1 MRTTLSLQ
9 DDAFQAASDY
19 AAARAMKLGD
29 AVSEL
34 VRRGLGQVKES
45 KVTMKKVH
53 GIWIF
58 DVAADASALKRPK
71 LTAALVKDLMD
82 D

>member
-1 MRTTLSLQ
+1 MRTTLNLQ
-9 DDAFQAASDY
+9 DDAFQAASEY

-34 VRRGLGQVKES
+34 VRRGVGQARQSNVA
-45 KVTMKKVH
+45 MKKVH

-58 DVAADASALKRPK
+58 QVASDPRRPK
-71 LTAALVKDLMD
+71 VTPALVKDLMED
-82 D
+82 DS

>member
-34 VRRGLGQVKES
+34 VRRGLGQVKETQ
-45 KVTMKKVH
+45 VTMKRVNE
-53 GIWIF
+53 IWIF
-58 DVAADASALKRPK
+58 DVPADTKRAK
-71 LTAALVKDLMD
+71 VTAALVKKLMED
-82 D
+82 

>member
-1 MRTTLSLQ
+1 MRTTLNLQ
-9 DDAFQAASDY
+9 DDAFQVASEY

-34 VRRGLGQVKES
+34 VRRGVGQAKES
-45 KVTMKKVH
+45 KVAMKRVH

-58 DVAADASALKRPK
+58 DVPANSTRPK
-71 LTAALVKDLMD
+71 VTASLVRELMED
-82 D
+82 NS

>member
-45 KVTMKKVH
+45 RVTTKKVNH
-53 GIWIF
+53 IWIF
-58 DVAADASALKRPK
+58 DVPADAKRPK
-71 LTAALVKDLMD
+71 VTAALVRDLMED
-82 D
+82 

>member
-1 MRTTLSLQ
+1 MRTTLNLH

-34 VRRGLGQVKES
+34 VKRGLGQVKHPE
-45 KVTMKKVH
+45 VTMKKKH

-58 DVAADASALKRPK
+58 E
-71 LTAALVKDLMD
+71 TATSTGHPVVNDELVKELMEE
-82 D
+82 

>member
-1 MRTTLSLQ
+1 MRTTLNLQ
-9 DDAFQAASDY
+9 DAAFQAASEY

-34 VRRGLGQVKES
+34 VQRGIGQARES
-45 KVTMKKVH
+45 KIGMKEVH

-58 DVAADASALKRPK
+58 DVAPDATRPMA
-71 LTAALVKDLMD
+71 TAALVKELMEGD
-82 D
+82 S

>member
-1 MRTTLSLQ
+1 MRTTLNLQ
-9 DDAFQAASDY
+9 DAAFQAASDY

-34 VRRGLGQVKES
+34 VLRGVGQARES
-45 KVTMKKVH
+45 KIGIKEVH

-58 DVAADASALKRPK
+58 EVAPDPTRPK
-71 LTAALVKDLMD
+71 ATAALVKDLVEND
-82 D
+82 S

>member
-1 MRTTLSLQ
+1 MRTTLNLQ
-9 DDAFQAASDY
+9 DDAFQAASEY

-34 VRRGLGQVKES
+34 VRRGAGQAKES
-45 KVTMKKVH
+45 KIAMKKVH

-58 DVAADASALKRPK
+58 DVPASPVHPK
-71 LTAALVKDLMD
+71 VTAALVKGLMED
-82 D
+82 AS

>member
-1 MRTTLSLQ
+1 MRTTLNLQ
-9 DDAFQAASDY
+9 DAAFQAASEY

-34 VRRGLGQVKES
+34 VQRGIGQTKEPRIA
-45 KVTMKKVH
+45 VKKVH

-58 DVAADASALKRPK
+58 EVPPDATRPAV
-71 LTAALVKDLMD
+71 TSALVKELMED
-82 D
+82 DS

>member
-1 MRTTLSLQ
+1 MRTTLNLQ

-34 VRRGLGQVKES
+34 VLRGIGQTKES
-45 KVTMKKVH
+45 RIGMKKVH

-58 DVAADASALKRPK
+58 DVPADSTRPK
-71 LTAALVKDLMD
+71 VTAALVKDLTED
-82 D
+82 PS

>member
-1 MRTTLSLQ
+1 MRTTLNLQ
-9 DDAFQAASDY
+9 DDAFQAASEY

-34 VRRGLGQVKES
+34 VNRGLGQTKAS
-45 KVTMKKVH
+45 NINMKKMH

-58 DVAADASALKRPK
+58 DVPANSKHPK
-71 LTAALVKDLMD
+71 VTPALVKELMED
-82 D
+82 

>member
-1 MRTTLSLQ
+1 MRTTLNLQ
-9 DDAFQAASDY
+9 DAAFQAASEY

-34 VRRGLGQVKES
+34 VQRGIGQAKKS
-45 KVTMKKVH
+45 KIVVEKVH

-58 DVAADASALKRPK
+58 DVAPDATCPAV
-71 LTAALVKDLMD
+71 TAALVKDLAED
-82 D
+82 DS

>member
-58 DVAADASALKRPK
+58 DVAADASAFKRPK
-71 LTAALVKDLMD
+71 VTAAMVKVLMD

>member
-1 MRTTLSLQ
+1 MRTTLNLQ

-34 VRRGLGQVKES
+34 VRRGAGQARES
-45 KVTMKKVH
+45 KIGMKRVH

-58 DVAADASALKRPK
+58 DVPADSARPK
-71 LTAALVKDLMD
+71 VTATLVRNLMED
-82 D
+82 GS

>member
-1 MRTTLSLQ
+1 MRTTLNLQ
-9 DDAFQAASDY
+9 DDAFRAASEY

-34 VRRGLGQVKES
+34 VLHGMGKARES
-45 KVTMKKVH
+45 RIGIKKVH

-58 DVAADASALKRPK
+58 DVPADPARANA
-71 LTAALVKDLMD
+71 TAALVKSLMAAG
-82 D
+82 

>member
-1 MRTTLSLQ
+1 MRTTLALQ

-34 VRRGLGQVKES
+34 VRRGIGQVKDS
-45 KVTMKKVH
+45 NIAMKKVH

-58 DVAADASALKRPK
+58 DVPVDPARPK
-71 LTAALVKDLMD
+71 ITMALVKELMED
-82 D
+82 

>member
-1 MRTTLSLQ
+1 MRTTFNLQ

-34 VRRGLGQVKES
+34 VRRGIGHAKES
-45 KVTMKKVH
+45 RIEMKKVH

-58 DVAADASALKRPK
+58 DVAADPARPK
-71 LTAALVKDLMD
+71 VTAALVVDLMED
-82 D
+82 PS

>member
-1 MRTTLSLQ
+1 MRTTLNLQ
-9 DDAFQAASDY
+9 DAAFQAASEY

-34 VRRGLGQVKES
+34 VQRGIGQAKES
-45 KVTMKKVH
+45 KIAVKKVH

-58 DVAADASALKRPK
+58 DVAPDAARPK
-71 LTAALVKDLMD
+71 VKAALVKDLMED
-82 D
+82 AS

>member
-1 MRTTLSLQ
+1 MRTTLNLQ
-9 DDAFQAASDY
+9 DDAFQAATDY

-34 VRRGLGQVKES
+34 VRRGAGQARLPGIG
-45 KVTMKKVH
+45 MKKVH

-58 DVAADASALKRPK
+58 DVPAQPGRPEA
-71 LTAALVKDLMD
+71 TPALVKELMED
-82 D
+82 PS

>member
-1 MRTTLSLQ
+1 MRTTLNLQ
-9 DDAFQAASDY
+9 DDAFQFASEY

-34 VRRGLGQVKES
+34 VRRGAGQAKASKIGVK
-45 KVTMKKVH
+45 KAH

-58 DVAADASALKRPK
+58 DVPADPSRPK
-71 LTAALVKDLMD
+71 VTAALVKSLMD
-82 D
+82 DSA

>member
-1 MRTTLSLQ
+1 MRTTLNLQ
-9 DDAFQAASDY
+9 DAAFQAASEY

-34 VRRGLGQVKES
+34 VQRGIGHAKEP
-45 KVTMKKVH
+45 KIAVKKVH

-58 DVAADASALKRPK
+58 EVPPDATRPK
-71 LTAALVKDLMD
+71 VTAALVKGLMED
-82 D
+82 ES

>member
-1 MRTTLSLQ
+1 MRTTLNLQ
-9 DDAFQAASDY
+9 DDAFQVASEY

-34 VRRGLGQVKES
+34 VKRGVGQAKES
-45 KVTMKKVH
+45 GIAMKKTH

-58 DVAADASALKRPK
+58 DVPANTNRPK
-71 LTAALVKDLMD
+71 ATPAQVKELMED
-82 D
+82 